1 MNIIA
6 GKQYVTACGL
16 ITPPLKKLAGFEE
29 MFDVGFGNP
38 LLWKKNGIYIGRHD
52 DPMLNIVKEH
62 FQPFQ
67 CTYMSGDRVRYFRR
81 IDEECWITVENIR
94 DEWETN
100 IFVRGPGNIRWSDM
114 TIPGD
119 FREELAEIKKEELDA
134 WYERTTR
141 AGKNGDHEQHSE
153 PAGAGDVAG

>member
-62 FQPFQ
+62 LETGGSPVLTGVHTVPGYRET
-67 CTYMSGDRVRYFRR
+67 CVPRR
-81 IDEECWITVENIR
+81 GTKDGG
-94 DEWETN
+94 
-100 IFVRGPGNIRWSDM
+100 FS
-114 TIPGD
+114 
-119 FREELAEIKKEELDA
+119 F
-134 WYERTTR
+134 TR
-141 AGKNGDHEQHSE
+141 
-153 PAGAGDVAG
+153 

>member
-62 FQPFQ
+62 FQVNLLALG
-67 CTYMSGDRVRYFRR
+67 MLLVDRGVFTQ
-81 IDEECWITVENIR
+81 EEFIEAAEEAKKII
-94 DEWETN
+94 EKET
-100 IFVRGPGNIRWSDM
+100 
-114 TIPGD
+114 
-119 FREELAEIKKEELDA
+119 EDA
-134 WYERTTR
+134 
-141 AGKNGDHEQHSE
+141 G
-153 PAGAGDVAG
+153 

>member
-16 ITPPLKKLAGFEE
+16 ITPPLRKFVGDGFDEDF
-29 MFDVGFGNP
+29 FDVGYGNP

-67 CTYMSGDRVRYFRR
+67 CTYMSGLQD
-81 IDEECWITVENIR
+81 
-94 DEWETN
+94 
-100 IFVRGPGNIRWSDM
+100 S
-114 TIPGD
+114 
-119 FREELAEIKKEELDA
+119 
-134 WYERTTR
+134 
-141 AGKNGDHEQHSE
+141 
-153 PAGAGDVAG
+153 